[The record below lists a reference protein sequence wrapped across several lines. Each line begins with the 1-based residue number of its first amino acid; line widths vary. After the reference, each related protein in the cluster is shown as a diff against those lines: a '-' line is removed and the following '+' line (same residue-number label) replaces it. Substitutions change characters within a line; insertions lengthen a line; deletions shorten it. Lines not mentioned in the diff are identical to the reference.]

1 MGAGRDQREY
11 SEATIGRKSEV
22 DGPIEGI
29 IDAMVGDGSWIVGTP
44 DDCIAGIHRL
54 AERSGGF
61 GGFLVQALD
70 WAPREEL
77 LHSYELLAR
86 YVMPQFQASLDTL
99 AVSNEWSR
107 SHIEELGAM
116 RTQSID
122 RARQVWTER
131 K

>member
-1 MGAGRDQREY
+1 M
-11 SEATIGRKSEV
+11 
-22 DGPIEGI
+22 
-29 IDAMVGDGSWIVGTP
+29 
-44 DDCIAGIHRL
+44 
-54 AERSGGF
+54 
-61 GGFLVQALD
+61 VQALD

-86 YVMPQFQASLDTL
+86 YVIPQFQASLDTL